1 MDVIFQDY
9 LRYYEARMNRRKD
22 DDAYPN
28 SYQTEKALYELVASC
43 DNMDALQSKSGE
55 FRALSVKN
63 AIALVKDQE
72 NYRKKIFDEC
82 KEFIRAKAPAAIL
95 EKIDSMTSDMDLVN
109 MINNVMQ
116 ENSIEITVDQFT
128 NFFYADFVAMEN
140 IEVYQQASVP
150 EEWRATIDRYAAD
163 TLADGKKLWQEHQL
177 PDARNWKPGWTFS
190 YELLTEDRHR
200 RLIPVNDEE
209 LEKKISLHKTYKP
222 S

>member
-1 MDVIFQDY
+1 
-9 LRYYEARMNRRKD
+9 
-22 DDAYPN
+22 
-28 SYQTEKALYELVASC
+28 
-43 DNMDALQSKSGE
+43 
-55 FRALSVKN
+55 
-63 AIALVKDQE
+63 DQE
-72 NYRKKIFDEC
+72 NYRKKIFDES